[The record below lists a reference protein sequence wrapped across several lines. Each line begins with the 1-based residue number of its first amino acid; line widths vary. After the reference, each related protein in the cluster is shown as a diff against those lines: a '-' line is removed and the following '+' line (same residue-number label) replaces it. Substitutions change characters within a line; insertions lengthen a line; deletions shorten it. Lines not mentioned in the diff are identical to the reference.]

1 MELKKVILS
10 SGKDLSLKRF
20 HPWVFSGAIKKIK
33 NSLGKDITEYIQTS
47 KEFILITLISFFL
60 LVTHILLF
68 LFSQTKQCTL

>member
-33 NSLGKDITEYIQTS
+33 NSLGKETEVADGELVEVFS
-47 KEFILITLISFFL
+47 NKDEFLGMGHFQNGRGRTTD
-60 LVTHILLF
+60 LV
-68 LFSQTKQCTL
+68 